1 MQDTIDSIM
10 AGGVIN
16 PILVRPAEDGK
27 FEVVSGHRRF
37 RASELA
43 GKADI
48 KAIVREMDTNTFR
61 ERMVASSLSKS
72 SGRLTLANSSMRKW
86 TGTGSAPLYLS
97 SARRN
102 SCSKVQLYT
111 MLTRKLKL
119 TSWSGIRANRAT
131 FFSPREASSSSSV
144 AVSAA
149 TLARLNFSN
158 RAASVI

>member
-48 KAIVREMDTNTFR
+48 KAIVREMDDDSLVEEKNESTKELARMLLKNKLVTFVGSDAHR
-61 ERMVASSLSKS
+61 TTHRPPNIKS
-72 SGRLTLANSSMRKW
+72 GVDYISQRHR
-86 TGTGSAPLYLS
+86 SAPHHA
-97 SARRN
+97 SA
-102 SCSKVQLYT
+102 
-111 MLTRKLKL
+111 
-119 TSWSGIRANRAT
+119 
-131 FFSPREASSSSSV
+131 E
-144 AVSAA
+144 
-149 TLARLNFSN
+149 
-158 RAASVI
+158 